1 MEGGLSWGGDETPPL
16 LVLWGD
22 WLLLRRSSSLKPL
35 PEFCLKK
42 PGLKVCGHKIRIK
55 YILTVIE
62 IRSGVTVNH
71 YAWLVFP
78 GTLVVSAPGEEGKD
92 CWEH

>member
-22 WLLLRRSSSLKPL
+22 WLVLLRSSSLKVL

-42 PGLKVCGHKIRIK
+42 PGLEVCRQEHHLIHFD
-55 YILTVIE
+55 
-62 IRSGVTVNH
+62 NH
-71 YAWLVFP
+71 LNKKCCHSEVLRLACAA